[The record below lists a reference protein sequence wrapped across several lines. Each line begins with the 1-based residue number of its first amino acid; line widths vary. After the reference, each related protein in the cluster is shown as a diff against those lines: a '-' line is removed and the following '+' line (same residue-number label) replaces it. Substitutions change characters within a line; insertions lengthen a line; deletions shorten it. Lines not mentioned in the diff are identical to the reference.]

1 MHANL
6 EFHRRNA
13 SMEKEQYSGVKSRGV
28 GVTARQP
35 NGRRRERWKMRKG
48 ERNGGWRAGFLAFF
62 SVE

>member
-1 MHANL
+1 
-6 EFHRRNA
+6 
-13 SMEKEQYSGVKSRGV
+13 MEKEQYSGVKSRGV

-35 NGRRRERWKMRKG
+35 NGGRRERWKMRKG